1 VHIGLSLLTLVP
13 GRMGGSESYVNAL
26 LDQFARGNG
35 PERVTV
41 LANDQV
47 AAAYRDRGRG
57 PVSLHRIRAYRPA
70 RRRATHAAGM
80 LAAHVFPGRI
90 AREVPHGVELL
101 HFPVTVPIPRTRLPE
116 IVTLHDVQHHD
127 LPGFFSHAERA
138 LRRLTYDGAA
148 RRASAV
154 TTPSEYS
161 ARRIV
166 EVLGISACR
175 VEVIRNGIDHERFR
189 PDPDA
194 AGSRLRSHLRLERPY
209 IFYPANLWPHKNHER
224 LVKAFARVSERDLEL
239 VLTGRTYG
247 RLEPLT
253 ELARRSG
260 VGDRVRHLGYVD
272 PEQVP
277 ALYRTAR
284 AVVFP
289 SLYEG
294 FGGPPLEAMACGC
307 PVAASTRASLGEVCG
322 DASVALEP
330 ESIESI
336 ADAIDQVTRDEVVR
350 ARLRAAGLERASR
363 FSWEEAAAR
372 HVALY
377 KQVARAQGSPRE
389 HVG

>member
-13 GRMGGSESYVNAL
+13 GRMGGSESYVTAL

-47 AAAYRDRGRG
+47 AAVYRDRGRG
-57 PVSLHRIRAYRPA
+57 PVTLHRVRAYKP
-70 RRRATHAAGM
+70 RRRRLAHAAGM
-80 LAAHVFPGRI
+80 LAAHAFPSRV
-90 AREVPHGVELL
+90 AREVPPGLELL
-101 HFPVTVPIPRTRLPE
+101 HFPVTVPIPRTGLPE

-127 LPGFFSHAERA
+127 LPEFFSPPERA

-154 TTPSEYS
+154 VTPSEYS

-166 EVLGISACR
+166 DVLGIAGDR
-175 VEVIRNGIDHERFR
+175 VEVIRNGIDHKRFR
-189 PDPDA
+189 PEPDA
-194 AGSRLRSHLRLERPY
+194 ADACMRSRLGLERP
-209 IFYPANLWPHKNHER
+209 FMLYPANLWPHKNHER
-224 LVKAFARVSERDLEL
+224 LVKAFARVPERDLEL

-253 ELARRSG
+253 ELARRCG

-272 PEQVP
+272 PGQVP
-277 ALYRTAR
+277 ALYRAAR
-284 AVVFP
+284 ALVFP

-307 PVAASTRASLGEVCG
+307 PVAASGRASLAEVCG
-322 DASVALEP
+322 DASVVLEP
-330 ESIESI
+330 ESVDSI
-336 ADAIDQVTRDEVVR
+336 ADAIERVSRDEGVR
-350 ARLRAAGLERASR
+350 TRLRAAGLEQASR
-363 FSWEEAAAR
+363 FSWKEAAAR
-372 HVALY
+372 HAALY
-377 KQVARAQGSPRE
+377 GRLARAPGSPADRL
-389 HVG
+389 V